1 MNPKNES
8 YKIINMH
15 TEIGRLGVGVKE
27 VKDLVPDQDLG
38 IQDTLVRDRITQDP
52 IGVRME
58 F

>member
-1 MNPKNES
+1 MNPKDES
-8 YKIINMH
+8 YKIVNMH
-15 TEIGRLGVGVKE
+15 TKIGGLRVSVKE
-27 VKDLVPDQDLG
+27 VKNLVPEHDLG